1 MEIKEL
7 INTLS
12 PYKDK
17 MFRYAVS
24 IIGNRFEAEDIVQEA
39 MIKIWKR
46 KDKFAEIDN
55 KEAWVITVVRNLSI
69 DKVRARKKKQTSDI
83 DEYFHISDNAPS
95 PDVKLEQSDAVKKVA
110 EIMNTL
116 QETQKEI
123 ITLRD
128 IEGYT
133 YQEIADIMGLKV
145 DQVKVYLFRA
155 RKILREKLAPM
166 RNML

>member
-1 MEIKEL
+1 MIA
-7 INTLS
+7 IIS
-12 PYKDK
+12 PYKNK
-17 MFRYAVS
+17 MFRYAYS

-39 MIKIWKR
+39 MIKVWKKR
-46 KDKFAEIDN
+46 EKFETIDN
-55 KEAWVITVVRNLSI
+55 KEAWVITIVRNLAI

-95 PDVKLEQSDAVKKVA
+95 PDVRLEQRDAVKKVG
-110 EIMNTL
+110 EIMSTL
-116 QETQKEI
+116 PEMQREI

-155 RKILREKLAPM
+155 RKVLREKLVAM
-166 RNML
+166 RKML

>member
-1 MEIKEL
+1 MQISEL
-7 INTLS
+7 IEILE
-12 PYKDK
+12 PYKNK
-17 MFRYAVS
+17 MFRYAFS

-46 KDKFAEIDN
+46 KDKFSEIDN
-55 KEAWVITVVRNLSI
+55 KEAWVITIVRNLAI

-83 DEYFHISDNAPS
+83 NDYFHISDKGPS
-95 PDVKLEQSDAVKKVA
+95 PDIKLEQKDAVSKVSQ
-110 EIMNTL
+110 IMSTL
-116 QETQKEI
+116 QETQREI

-133 YQEIADIMGLKV
+133 YQEIADIMDLKV

-155 RKILREKLAPM
+155 RKILREKLAPI
-166 RNML
+166 RKML

>member
-1 MEIKEL
+1 MEINEL
-7 INTLS
+7 IAIIS
-12 PYKDK
+12 PYKNK
-17 MFRYAVS
+17 MFRYAYS

-39 MIKIWKR
+39 MIKVWKKR
-46 KDKFAEIDN
+46 EKFEVIDN
-55 KEAWVITVVRNLSI
+55 KEAWVITIVRNLAI

-95 PDVKLEQSDAVKKVA
+95 PDVRLEQRDAVKKVG
-110 EIMNTL
+110 EIMSTL
-116 QETQKEI
+116 PEMQREI

-155 RKILREKLAPM
+155 RKVLREKLAPM
-166 RNML
+166 RKML